1 MNLKNSEFTLD
12 ELKILAENGQ
22 KDLQYAVAITMKM
35 ELTQK

>member
-22 KDLQYAVAITMKM
+22 KDLQYADG
-35 ELTQK
+35 